1 MNKIHM
7 LDGTAISVANIF
19 CIGRNYAAHVKEL
32 GNREELEPVVFLKP
46 GSALSL
52 EGRPI
57 HLPEWTDDVH
67 YETELVVL
75 IGRGGKRIARE
86 DALSHV
92 AGYGLGLDLTARD
105 RQSEAKARGL
115 PWTLSKGFDQAACLS
130 RFIAAEA
137 LPEPNR
143 CRFSLSVNGQLRQS
157 GRTELML
164 FDLAELIVYLSERF
178 TLSPGDLIF
187 TGTPEGVGKLYPGDR
202 LSLRL
207 EDRLQAEFEVG
218 GEAGSGA

>member
-1 MNKIHM
+1 MNEIQM
-7 LDGTAISVANIF
+7 LDGTAMGVANIF
-19 CIGRNYAAHVKEL
+19 CIGRNYAAHVREL

-46 GSALSL
+46 RSALSP

-57 HLPEWTDDVH
+57 QLPEWTDDVH
-67 YETELVVL
+67 YEAELLVL
-75 IGRGGKRIARE
+75 IGRGGKRIAKE
-86 DALSHV
+86 KALDHV

-105 RQSEAKARGL
+105 RQNEAKARGL
-115 PWTLSKGFDQAACLS
+115 PWTLSKGFDQSACLS
-130 RFIAAEA
+130 RFIAAAE

-143 CRFSLSVNGQLRQS
+143 CRFSLSINGQLRQS

-164 FDLAELIVYLSERF
+164 FDLGELIAYLSEKF

-187 TGTPEGVGKLYPGDR
+187 TGTPEGVGRLHPGDR

-207 EDRLQAEFEVG
+207 EDKLQAEFVVAG
-218 GEAGSGA
+218 GTGGDA